1 MIELRNLHVN
11 YKIRAGYVKAV
22 RDVSL
27 RVKNGE
33 TYGLVGE
40 SGCGKSTLGQA
51 LLKILPSQT
60 EISGN
65 ILIDNTDIA
74 NYTEKEMQKIRGVKI
89 SMIFQDPMTS
99 LNPIMKVKDIFIETI
114 QTHYPE
120 ISKEEAYEQSAK
132 ALESVGIA
140 RSRLEEY
147 PFQFSG
153 GMRQRVMIAL
163 STVLNPTAVVAD
175 EPTTSLDV
183 IVQAQILDLLH
194 ELQKTHNMAMILI
207 THDLG
212 VVAQN
217 VDNIGVMYGG
227 MLMEESNKYNI
238 YDSPKHPYTQALLS
252 SIPNTDLNDLELSY
266 IEGYPPNLLH
276 PPKGCPFAPR
286 CPKAKQICKEKLP
299 PFIDLGDTKVRCW
312 LYGGDTNE

>member
-1 MIELRNLHVN
+1 MIELKNLHVS
-11 YKIRAGYVKAV
+11 YKIRAGYVQAV

-51 LLKILPSQT
+51 LLKILPHQT
-60 EISGN
+60 KITGEIK
-65 ILIDNTDIA
+65 IDDLDIA
-74 NYTEKEMQKIRGVKI
+74 PYTEKQMQKIRGVKI

-99 LNPIMKVKDIFIETI
+99 LNPIMKVKNIFIETI
-114 QTHYPE
+114 ITHYPE
-120 ISKEEAYEQSAK
+120 ISKEEAYEMSAK
-132 ALESVGIA
+132 ALESVGIS

-183 IVQAQILDLLH
+183 IVQAQILKLLH
-194 ELQKTHNMAMILI
+194 DLQKTHNMAMILI

-217 VDNIGVMYGG
+217 VNNIGVMYGG

-238 YDSPKHPYTQALLS
+238 YESPKHPYTQALLS

-266 IEGYPPNLLH
+266 IPGYPPNLLN
-276 PPKGCPFAPR
+276 PKKGCPFAPR
-286 CPKAKQICKEKLP
+286 CPKVKDICRKKLP

-312 LYGGDTNE
+312 LYGGDEK